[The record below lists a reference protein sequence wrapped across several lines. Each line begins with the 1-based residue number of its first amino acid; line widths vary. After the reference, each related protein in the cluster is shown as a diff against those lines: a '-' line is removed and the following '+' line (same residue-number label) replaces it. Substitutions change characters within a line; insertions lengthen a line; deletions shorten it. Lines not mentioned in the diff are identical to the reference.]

1 MDKRPRHFPPDEMI
15 RLTTRSFIIQKEA
28 ESREDCQDA
37 CRQNKEMARY
47 AVADGATQSFF
58 PKEWAELL
66 VEHFCEASVPFPTTN
81 SWRPWIKPVQ
91 EKWYERVARTVE
103 ERDVFFLNN
112 PFNLRQPAAS
122 TFIGLEFDR
131 VQAKWQAMIV
141 GDSCLFHLSAR
152 EFRSYIIERSA
163 DFTNRLRA
171 FASYD
176 TDNHT
181 EPSFVE
187 CDTIP
192 GDTLILATD
201 ALAKWILQH
210 EEAGRRDEVLGELK
224 EIEDENQFHEFVHRA
239 RTDEYIRLVNDD
251 VTLMIIS
258 VEEDEL
264 QAGLQSTATECPAAE
279 TSRQQS
285 EWSPA
290 FLWTIVAVIAL
301 PVLFYMCW
309 LLFFSHKDA

>member
-1 MDKRPRHFPPDEMI
+1 MR
-15 RLTTRSFIIQKEA
+15 
-28 ESREDCQDA
+28 
-37 CRQNKEMARY
+37 
-47 AVADGATQSFF
+47 
-58 PKEWAELL
+58 
-66 VEHFCEASVPFPTTN
+66 
-81 SWRPWIKPVQ
+81 PVQ

-264 QAGLQSTATECPAAE
+264 QAGL
-279 TSRQQS
+279 
-285 EWSPA
+285 
-290 FLWTIVAVIAL
+290 
-301 PVLFYMCW
+301 
-309 LLFFSHKDA
+309 

>member
-15 RLTTRSFIIQKEA
+15 RLTTKSFIIQKEA

-58 PKEWAELL
+58 PKEWADLL
-66 VEHFCEASVPFPTTN
+66 VEHFCEASVPYPTKN
-81 SWRPWIKPVQ
+81 SWRSWIKPVQ
-91 EKWYERVARTVE
+91 EKWHVRVARKVE

-112 PFNLRQPAAS
+112 PFNFKQPAAS
-122 TFIGLEFDR
+122 TFIGVEFDR
-131 VQAKWQAMIV
+131 AQANWQAMIV
-141 GDSCLFHLSAR
+141 GDSCIFHLSAC
-152 EFRSYIIERSA
+152 EFRSYVIEKSTG
-163 DFTNRLRA
+163 FTNRPRV

-176 TDNHT
+176 KDNNF
-181 EPSFVE
+181 EPSFVK
-187 CDTIP
+187 CDTTP
-192 GDTLILATD
+192 GDTIILATD
-201 ALAKWILQH
+201 ALAQWILRN
-210 EEAGRRDEVLGELK
+210 EEAGRRNEALGELK
-224 EIEDENQFHEFVHRA
+224 EIENENQFHEFVHRA
-239 RTDEYIRLVNDD
+239 RTDEYIHLVNDD

-285 EWSPA
+285 EWSPTL
-290 FLWTIVAVIAL
+290 LWTIVAVIVL
-301 PVLFYMCW
+301 PVFFYMYW